1 MAKVTQIG
9 AGMIG
14 RAMAYDLSNDHQVSV
29 GDFNAAALESISA
42 LAPSIATH
50 QFDVQNENDIRGF
63 IDDADLVL
71 LAVPG
76 FLGYNALKTIINH
89 GKNVVDISFSNENFL
104 DLNELAI
111 KKGVT
116 AIVDAGLAPGIPNFL
131 LGLHD
136 AQGEIDSFEYYVG
149 GLPKNP
155 KPPFNYKAPFSP
167 IDVIEEYTRPARM
180 VVDGK
185 QITRPAL
192 SEIED
197 MYFEKLGTL
206 EAFNTDGLRSILIT
220 MSHIRNMKEKTLR
233 YAGHAALM
241 ANYRNAG
248 KFDEERI
255 EQTSNE
261 LFDAWRL
268 EEREPEVTIMKI
280 IIQEKS
286 VRIEY
291 NLHDEYDSKTGFT
304 SMSRTTGFTA
314 TATVNMIAQGLFG
327 DVGVFP
333 PELVGKELR
342 CTDYLLDYLSQRDIK
357 LHKYVSKL

>member
-1 MAKVTQIG
+1 
-9 AGMIG
+9 
-14 RAMAYDLSNDHQVSV
+14 
-29 GDFNAAALESISA
+29 
-42 LAPSIATH
+42 
-50 QFDVQNENDIRGF
+50 
-63 IDDADLVL
+63 
-71 LAVPG
+71 
-76 FLGYNALKTIINH
+76 
-89 GKNVVDISFSNENFL
+89 
-104 DLNELAI
+104 
-111 KKGVT
+111 
-116 AIVDAGLAPGIPNFL
+116 
-131 LGLHD
+131 
-136 AQGEIDSFEYYVG
+136 
-149 GLPKNP
+149 
-155 KPPFNYKAPFSP
+155 
-167 IDVIEEYTRPARM
+167 M

-248 KFDEERI
+248 KFDEEKI

-357 LHKYVSKL
+357 LDKYVSKL